1 MIARS
6 QPIAVKTKPDPP
18 VDAAEQLRKLREA
31 LQRHLVGA
39 SRVNAEIIKLEERI
53 GKEDRL

>member
-6 QPIAVKTKPDPP
+6 QPVAIRTKPDPP
-18 VDAAEQLRKLREA
+18 EDDDARLRKLREA

-39 SRVNAEIIKLEERI
+39 SRVNTKILKLEERI